1 MKAFLIVA
9 LSLFCINTFAYQ
21 VYFGEAEKSDK
32 RNRINLLGTING
44 KVYIYK
50 SKMMPL
56 GVEKHELFQYDPN
69 TLGTVNEAKLDI
81 KRKNLERMVIFSNKI
96 LIFQSEK
103 ESKTG
108 TQRVWYD
115 IYDAQTLALQQG
127 NIELVQ
133 IEYKKGL
140 FSKLNS
146 FTIIMSED
154 ESKLAIYYDLPYEK
168 GKPEKFG
175 FVIYNQEMKRLYA
188 NQTELPVQD
197 ELMTLGAPHISD
209 DGKFY
214 MSSKEVTEKG
224 LFGTPKSVKHH
235 IYHVKESGELIDN
248 QIALP
253 ERYIYEYSYHTN
265 DAGELICT
273 GLYGEEKR
281 RGVNGGFYIRL
292 NSDNSGVL
300 SADYTS
306 FPDEF
311 ITAGWSD
318 RQKKKSK
325 KKKNKGKGGPTLYNY
340 DIRALVT
347 LDNGGAVFVA
357 EQYYVVVS
365 SYTDANGNTRY
376 TYHYYYNDV
385 VILKLNGEGK
395 FEWYAK
401 LPKYQHSTNDNGYY
415 SSFAFHAS
423 KDKLYFMYN
432 DNMKNYEDGNA
443 VGGKTYATSFRSNK
457 KNVTSLAE
465 INISDGQL
473 SKKKLFGKADL
484 GTIAVPKIHFS
495 DRQADILYIFGK
507 KKRKERL
514 GKIVF

>member
-1 MKAFLIVA
+1 MRILILLS
-9 LSLFCINTFAYQ
+9 LSLFTINTFAYQ
-21 VYFGEAEKSDK
+21 VYFGESEKSDK
-32 RNRINLLGTING
+32 RNRIDLLGTIND

-56 GVEKHELFQYDPN
+56 GVEKHEIFQYDPN
-69 TLGTVNEAKLDI
+69 TLVVAKEAKLEI
-81 KRKNLERMVIFSNKI
+81 KRKNLERIVIFSNKI

-103 ESKTG
+103 ESRTG
-108 TQRVWYD
+108 TQTVWYD
-115 IYDAQTLALQQG
+115 IYDAQSLMLKQG

-175 FVIYNQEMKRLYA
+175 IVVYDENMTKLYA

-197 ELMTLGAPHISD
+197 ELMTLGIPHISN

-214 MSSKEVTEKG
+214 MSSREVTEKG
-224 LFGTPKSVKHH
+224 LFGIPKNVKHH
-235 IYHVKESGELIDN
+235 IYHVKETGELIDN
-248 QIALP
+248 QIVLQDK
-253 ERYIYEYSYHTN
+253 YIYEYTYHTN
-265 DAGELICT
+265 DKGELILT
-273 GLYGEEKR
+273 GLYGEAKR
-281 RGVNGGFYIRL
+281 TGVNGGFYIRL
-292 NSDNSGVL
+292 NKDNAGVA

-318 RQKKKSK
+318 REKKKADK
-325 KKKNKGKGGPTLYNY
+325 RKDKGKGGPSLYNY
-340 DIRALVT
+340 DIRAMVT

-357 EQYYVVVS
+357 EQYYVVVT

-385 VILKLNGEGK
+385 IILKLNGEGK

-423 KDKLYFMYN
+423 KEKLYFMYN

-443 VGGKTYATSFRSNK
+443 VGGKTYPTSFRSNK
-457 KNVTSLAE
+457 NNVTSLAE
-465 INISDGQL
+465 VNILDGKM
-473 SKKKLFGKADL
+473 SKKKLFSKGEL
-484 GTIAVPKIHFS
+484 GTIAVPKIHHS
-495 DRQADILYIFGK
+495 DRVANILYIFGK
-507 KKRKERL
+507 KKRNERL